1 MSLSQFTLLMKL
13 LKVCLIVS
21 MQNEEGYVHII
32 IWEKNFNFSFLPIR
46 DIKYFVYCYY
56 YKRCF

>member
-32 IWEKNFNFSFLPIR
+32 IWEKKL
-46 DIKYFVYCYY
+46 
-56 YKRCF
+56 